1 MWKIF
6 IWKIKNNFLYLIKME
21 YSIKITYIESGKIE
35 VITLHTDDL
44 NWSMEQYQRNRK
56 TFKWE
61 LLTQ

>member
-1 MWKIF
+1 
-6 IWKIKNNFLYLIKME
+6 ME
-21 YSIKITYIESGKIE
+21 YSVKITYIESGLIE
-35 VITLHTDDL
+35 LVTIHTDDL

>member
-1 MWKIF
+1 
-6 IWKIKNNFLYLIKME
+6 ME

-35 VITLHTDDL
+35 VITISTDDL

-56 TFKWE
+56 PFKWE